1 MNNNPTDIND
11 RNIAKWVERFL
22 DGETTCAE
30 EAELYRY
37 FSRPVLPAEM
47 EQYKDMFAWYST
59 LSSGKDTA
67 NSPTDAQKSDNRVR
81 ILRLLPWQW
90 ISVAASI
97 AILLAIGFI
106 FRPAGNSA
114 LSEEYMAYEGSYII
128 RDGKKIT
135 DLSIVVPEILRQ
147 EQMLNERIQAIE
159 MSFEDADD
167 IMRRSVESSVD
178 MSNPDVYE
186 A

>member
-1 MNNNPTDIND
+1 
-11 RNIAKWVERFL
+11 
-22 DGETTCAE
+22 
-30 EAELYRY
+30 
-37 FSRPVLPAEM
+37 
-47 EQYKDMFAWYST
+47 
-59 LSSGKDTA
+59 
-67 NSPTDAQKSDNRVR
+67 
-81 ILRLLPWQW
+81 
-90 ISVAASI
+90 
-97 AILLAIGFI
+97 
-106 FRPAGNSA
+106 
-114 LSEEYMAYEGSYII
+114 II

-186 A
+186 AVKAAFEY